1 MSRDVEPTVVSP
13 PGAASESPEVRAGTA
28 QGPQGRAIGPLL
40 VRIAAGLSAVA
51 LLFVAARLPIWVGRF
66 SAPQYPD
73 GLAVSAFGDKVE
85 GDLGEI
91 AELSHYIGMPA
102 FNFVGMPE
110 MRLWPLVIILA
121 MVAAVLAVVTRRR
134 WLRRLAC
141 TGIWLIPIGA
151 LADVQYRLWQTGHGL
166 DPTAAI
172 RVSPFTPR
180 VVGPTTVMNFTING
194 YPGMALVLIAAAA
207 ALVTLSLVVAGRLTR
222 SRAGSTGA
230 EPKTS

>member
-1 MSRDVEPTVVSP
+1 MTRQVDLTREAPKVV
-13 PGAASESPEVRAGTA
+13 
-28 QGPQGRAIGPLL
+28 QGSAQGRAVRPLL
-40 VRIAAGLSAVA
+40 VRIASGLSAVA
-51 LLFVAARLPIWVGRF
+51 LLFLAARLPIWQGQFR
-66 SAPQYPD
+66 APQYPE
-73 GLAVSAFGDKVE
+73 GLNVVAYGNKVE

-110 MRLWPLVIILA
+110 MRLWPLVILVAIA
-121 MVAAVLAVVTRRR
+121 AAVLAVVTRRR

-141 TGIWLIPIGA
+141 TGLWLIPVGA

-180 VVGPTTVMNFTING
+180 VVGPTTLMNFTING
-194 YPGMALVLIAAAA
+194 LPGMALVLIAVAA
-207 ALVTLSLVVAGRLTR
+207 ALVTLGPVVAGRLAR
-222 SRAGSTGA
+222 SRGPAPDA
-230 EPKTS
+230 EPKLS